1 MQCFFM
7 FLLDVNDGDNKYLLE
22 ICVYMVFGE
31 I

>member
-1 MQCFFM
+1 MQRFFM
-7 FLLDVNDGDNKYLLE
+7 FLLDVTDGDKKYLLE